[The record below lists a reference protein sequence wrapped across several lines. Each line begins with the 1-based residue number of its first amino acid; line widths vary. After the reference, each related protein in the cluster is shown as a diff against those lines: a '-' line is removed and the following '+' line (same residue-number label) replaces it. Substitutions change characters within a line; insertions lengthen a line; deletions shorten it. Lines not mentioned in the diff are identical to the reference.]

1 MPEMKT
7 GRCPVCGALAP
18 LEAVHVVP
26 RRTGIPRDKQDLVYM
41 CPSCH
46 NQLDQHSLRE
56 AEFEVVLADLMN
68 ASGAYSGVQLQGT
81 LESRD
86 GLRARPDIVAKAAG
100 TATTVVVECKGF
112 QALATTR
119 LRDAILQLKVYD
131 SGAESR
137 RLVLAMPARLTR
149 DQKDIAAAEGVELWD
164 LDEIAGRFRD
174 HIDMVTHPTLRPL
187 LFAVAAL
194 VAPGA
199 AGSPEAALLDE
210 LRQIVPGR
218 GTWSTYQKLVG
229 RILERLFCPPL
240 SSPLLGRSDEDRI
253 NRRDIVLPNYAE
265 SGFWL
270 FVRQRYAADFVVV
283 DAKNY
288 SELVGKQEALQ
299 VLNYLKVHGA
309 GMLGLIITRYGADVA
324 CGATMREQWTI
335 SGKLL
340 VVLSDDH
347 LSQMLRVREAG
358 GPPEE
363 VVRQCIEEFRL
374 SM

>member
-1 MPEMKT
+1 MKT
-7 GRCPVCGALAP
+7 DRCPVCGAVAP
-18 LEAVHVVP
+18 LRAVHVLQKRPGV
-26 RRTGIPRDKQDLVYM
+26 PRDKHDLVYM

-46 NQLDQHSLRE
+46 HQMDQHSLRE
-56 AEFEVVLADLMN
+56 FEFEVVLADLMN
-68 ASGAYSGVQLQGT
+68 ASDAYSGVQLQGS
-81 LESRD
+81 LDAKD
-86 GLRARPDIVAKAAG
+86 GHRAQPDIVAKDARSSA
-100 TATTVVVECKGF
+100 TVVVECRGF
-112 QALATTR
+112 QAMATPR
-119 LRDAILQLKVYD
+119 LRDAIAQLKAYD
-131 SGAESR
+131 GDAESR

-149 DQKDIAAAEGVELWD
+149 DQKNMAAGDGVEIWD
-164 LDEIAGRFRD
+164 LDEIAVRFRD
-174 HIDMVTHPTLRPL
+174 HIEMVTHPTLRPL
-187 LFAVAAL
+187 LLAVAAL

-199 AGSPEAALLDE
+199 AASVEAALLDE
-210 LRQIVPGR
+210 LQQIIPGQGSWR
-218 GTWSTYQKLVG
+218 TYQKVVS

-240 SSPLLGRSDEDRI
+240 SSPLLELSDEDRI

-288 SELVGKQEALQ
+288 SNLVGKQEALQ

-309 GMLGLIITRYGADVA
+309 GMLGMIVTRHGADPA
-324 CGATMREQWTI
+324 CIATIREQWTI
-335 SGKLL
+335 GGKLL

-358 GPPEE
+358 GPPDD